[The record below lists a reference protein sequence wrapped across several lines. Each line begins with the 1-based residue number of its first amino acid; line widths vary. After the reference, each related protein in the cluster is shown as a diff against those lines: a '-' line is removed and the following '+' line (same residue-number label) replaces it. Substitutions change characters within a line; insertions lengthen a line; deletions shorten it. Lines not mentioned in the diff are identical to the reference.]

1 MARRLAREA
10 DPGGSAA
17 EIEAAAKAGW
27 EKDSVNFLVQTLE
40 AGKAL
45 RPNALWGYWDFV
57 PGGHISVPAA
67 SDAAGTA
74 ALAPLWEAMDALYP
88 SIYIPGVATGKD
100 DAT

>member
-45 RPNALWGYWDFV
+45 RPN
-57 PGGHISVPAA
+57 
-67 SDAAGTA
+67 
-74 ALAPLWEAMDALYP
+74 
-88 SIYIPGVATGKD
+88 
-100 DAT
+100 